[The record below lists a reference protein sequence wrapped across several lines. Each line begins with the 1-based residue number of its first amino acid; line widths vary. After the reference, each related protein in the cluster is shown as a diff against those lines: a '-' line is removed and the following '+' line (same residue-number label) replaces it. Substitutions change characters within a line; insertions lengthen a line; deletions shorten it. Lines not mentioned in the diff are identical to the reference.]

1 MAKNTWLMLSM
12 MSVATLITACSTA
25 PTTGQQNYGVPV
37 MNRTMTEHLADE
49 GIERTV
55 LKNLT
60 NVEGV
65 SQLPP
70 YGLRVVV
77 NSFRREVL
85 LTGEVPSQ
93 KMSQDIEAMV
103 KSMKDVTEVFNYMT
117 VSTTPRTQSHTL
129 HEQFLKSKIIAKVLK
144 DRFIRSSQYKVVVR
158 NDNVYLMGY
167 ATPEQEEQMLKV
179 LGDNI
184 GIQQVYLLWVLQ
196 RDGNTPTPTGGY
208 EQPVGAPESIYT
220 GGEPYTQP
228 PSSETG
234 YGNDSYNPNIQNP
247 NTVAIYDP
255 NAQDP
260 YAPTPTTN
268 GSYNPMGNYGGQ
280 VTPSGM
286 PSPMTTPVIESQ
298 GQPTTG
304 YVQLYNG
311 TDSP

>member
-1 MAKNTWLMLSM
+1 MLMNKWLPLSM
-12 MSVATLITACSTA
+12 MGMAALMTACSTA

-70 YGLRVVV
+70 YGLRVIV

-85 LTGEVPSQ
+85 LTGEVPTQ

-103 KSMKDVTEVFNYMT
+103 KSMKDVTEVFNYLT

-129 HEQFLKSKIIAKVLK
+129 HEQFLKSKITAKVLK
-144 DRFIRSSQYKVVVR
+144 GRFIRASQYKVVVR

-167 ATPEQEEQMLKV
+167 ATPEQEEQMLRV

-184 GIQQVYLLWVLQ
+184 GVQQVYLLWVLQ
-196 RDGNTPTPTGGY
+196 RDGNSTAPTDGY
-208 EQPVGAPESIYT
+208 EQPKGTPESIYT
-220 GGEPYTQP
+220 GSEPYQAP
-228 PSSETG
+228 PS
-234 YGNDSYNPNIQNP
+234 
-247 NTVAIYDP
+247 
-255 NAQDP
+255 
-260 YAPTPTTN
+260 APPQVIATPITPTSKTQT
-268 GSYNPMGNYGGQ
+268 SLTLTARLSITR
-280 VTPSGM
+280 TPKTLM
-286 PSPMTTPVIESQ
+286 
-298 GQPTTG
+298 QPH
-304 YVQLYNG
+304 
-311 TDSP
+311 